1 MNGAAVRF
9 SPDERWLA
17 GRSPIGPVSRTMAL
31 IALAS
36 LAGHLLVLATAV
48 MTSGPPAPPPQE
60 IAVELVREAPKQA
73 PEPKRMAE
81 SKPASAPE
89 PAKIEPPP
97 PAPPKQEATKLE
109 PPKPEPAKRENARS
123 APPTPAPKADAED
136 QKLAALQRELDSL
149 KAERAALQAE
159 RAAAA
164 ATEADQRP
172 LLRDTGMGPLPDSF
186 QAVAL
191 PAAADGAD
199 EAVGYQQIVFSALAK
214 AKGIGRT
221 KGLPGSAGVRFS
233 IDSAG
238 RLVEV
243 ELVHKSGVPSLD
255 DQALDIVRRAAP
267 FPPPPQGAQRSFFA
281 NVNFVTESAR

>member
-60 IAVELVREAPKQA
+60 IAVELVREAPKQG

-109 PPKPEPAKRENARS
+109 PPKPATLEAAAAKPEPAKREPAKREPAKRENARS
-123 APPTPAPKADAED
+123 APPTPRRRPTRRTRSW
-136 QKLAALQRELDSL
+136 QRC
-149 KAERAALQAE
+149 
-159 RAAAA
+159 
-164 ATEADQRP
+164 
-172 LLRDTGMGPLPDSF
+172 
-186 QAVAL
+186 
-191 PAAADGAD
+191 
-199 EAVGYQQIVFSALAK
+199 SASSTA
-214 AKGIGRT
+214 
-221 KGLPGSAGVRFS
+221 
-233 IDSAG
+233 
-238 RLVEV
+238 
-243 ELVHKSGVPSLD
+243 
-255 DQALDIVRRAAP
+255 
-267 FPPPPQGAQRSFFA
+267 
-281 NVNFVTESAR
+281 